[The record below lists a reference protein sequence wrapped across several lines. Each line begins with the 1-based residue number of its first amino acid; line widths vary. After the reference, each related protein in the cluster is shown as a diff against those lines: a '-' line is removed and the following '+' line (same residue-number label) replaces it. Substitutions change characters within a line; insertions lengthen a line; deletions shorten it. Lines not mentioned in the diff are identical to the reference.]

1 MISFHDLTL
10 DPKTPVYQQIG
21 EHVKRQ
27 VLLGNAEDGD
37 VLPSR
42 REIAT
47 ILKVNLN
54 TVQKA
59 FRLLEEEGLIVT
71 GKNAPSRLSISEKME
86 EEIWGEMTSGLV
98 ADFIRK
104 AKENHL
110 SFKKTVEL
118 LSELWEEEDS

>member
-10 DPKTPVYQQIG
+10 DPKIPVYQQIG
-21 EHVKRQ
+21 EYVKRQ

-54 TVQKA
+54 TVQ
-59 FRLLEEEGLIVT
+59 
-71 GKNAPSRLSISEKME
+71 
-86 EEIWGEMTSGLV
+86 
-98 ADFIRK
+98 
-104 AKENHL
+104 
-110 SFKKTVEL
+110 
-118 LSELWEEEDS
+118 